1 MAAAKGRSLLV
12 KQGSTVIAGIR
23 TKGIAIAAEPID
35 ITSDDDLGYRKL
47 LGEAGMYSLDISI
60 EGITKD
66 AVLRADIAAG
76 GTVELT
82 NISIEYPDGAT
93 ITGTFFLASYEES
106 GAYNE
111 AITFTGALQ
120 SSGAWVYTP

>member
-82 NISIEYPDGAT
+82 DISIEYPDGAT